1 MPVIKRVCYDKVSE
15 RCDFMETFIIFVVGS
30 IILSVVADRVNDYR
44 IFKDLAD
51 AGYKL
56 NLDKLMEITKDIK
69 TNDDVYN
76 NQGVGIKKR
85 PNTNSDYSKSV
96 KKVAMF
102 IPWFNIYTVYKNI
115 KAYNEARARTFE
127 YFNFLGVLEEMTLEE
142 KERYAKHPNG
152 YVAYRICLFPTPK
165 SVKNKIIVLTYKDN
179 NGTSKII
186 YEIRDNLEDIHV
198 LEVTG
203 SMEEIWKKAEN
214 KDLENKLKKILLGGI
229 DKYEGLEKFIEAVN
243 SGMEDKKSN
252 NGTELTIVID
262 DTFTYFQ
269 KEERLREEKRG
280 VAKEIIDLN
289 QEIDATLFKVL
300 NELDK
305 DTEKKVITYPI
316 NNIVWNVSFTKV
328 SGSLGDY
335 PYSMQWKLIALV
347 LRKAVI
353 DTIRNWENSPE
364 FTNHLNNEIELNFE
378 YEVGNES
385 NCIFKVTAKYNH
397 LENKQIQEEFKKKV
411 EKAALEKEES
421 PVKFADTLGTDEL
434 YQEEN
439 TSDIAIDSENAR
451 KENQNVEEGPK
462 LVRKPKSK

>member
-1 MPVIKRVCYDKVSE
+1 MPVIKGVCYDKVPE
-15 RCDFMETFIIFVVGS
+15 RWDFMETFIIFVVGS

-56 NLDKLMEITKDIK
+56 NLDKLMEIIKDIK
-69 TNDDVYN
+69 NNDDVYN

-85 PNTNSDYSKSV
+85 SNTNSDYSKDV
-96 KKVAMF
+96 KMVGML
-102 IPWFNIYTVYKNI
+102 IPWFNIYRVSKNI
-115 KAYNEARARTFE
+115 KSYNESRDKIFE
-127 YFNFLGVLEEMTLEE
+127 YFNFLGILEEMTLEE

-165 SVKNKIIVLTYKDN
+165 SIKNKIIVLTYKDN

-186 YEIRDNLEDIHV
+186 YEIRDNLEDVHV

-203 SMEEIWKKAEN
+203 AMEEIWKKAKD
-214 KDLENKLKKILLGGI
+214 KDLENKLKKIFLGGI
-229 DKYEGLEKFIEAVN
+229 DKYEGLEKFIETVN
-243 SGMEDKKSN
+243 RGKEAKKSN

-262 DTFTYFQ
+262 DTFKYFQ
-269 KEERLREEKRG
+269 KEERLRKEKQG

-305 DTEKKVITYPI
+305 DIEKKVITYPI
-316 NNIVWNVSFTKV
+316 NNIIWNISFIKV
-328 SGSLGDY
+328 SGSLDDY

-347 LRKAVI
+347 LRRAVI

-385 NCIFKVTAKYNH
+385 NCIFKVKAKYNP
-397 LENKQIQEEFKKKV
+397 LENKQIQEEFKEKTD
-411 EKAALEKEES
+411 KAALEKEES
-421 PVKFADTLGTDEL
+421 SVKFADTLRTDKL

-439 TSDIAIDSENAR
+439 TSDIAIDNENAK
-451 KENQNVEEGPK
+451 KENQNEEKGPK
-462 LVRKPKSK
+462 LVRKPKNK

>member
-1 MPVIKRVCYDKVSE
+1 
-15 RCDFMETFIIFVVGS
+15 METFIIFVVGS

-56 NLDKLMEITKDIK
+56 NLDKLMEIIKDIK
-69 TNDDVYN
+69 NNDDVYN

-85 PNTNSDYSKSV
+85 SNTNSDYSKDV
-96 KKVAMF
+96 KMVGML
-102 IPWFNIYTVYKNI
+102 IPWFNIYRVSKNI
-115 KAYNEARARTFE
+115 KSYNESRDKIFE
-127 YFNFLGVLEEMTLEE
+127 YFNFLGILEEMTLEE

-165 SVKNKIIVLTYKDN
+165 SIKNKIIVLTYKDN

-186 YEIRDNLEDIHV
+186 YEIRDNLEDVHV

-203 SMEEIWKKAEN
+203 AMEEIWKKAKD
-214 KDLENKLKKILLGGI
+214 KDLENKLKKIFLGGI
-229 DKYEGLEKFIEAVN
+229 DKYEGLEKFIETVN
-243 SGMEDKKSN
+243 RGKEAKKSN

-262 DTFTYFQ
+262 DTFKYFQ
-269 KEERLREEKRG
+269 KEERLRKEKQG

-305 DTEKKVITYPI
+305 DIEKKVITYPI
-316 NNIVWNVSFTKV
+316 NNIIWNISFIKV
-328 SGSLGDY
+328 SGSLDDY

-347 LRKAVI
+347 LRRAVI

-385 NCIFKVTAKYNH
+385 NCIFKVKAKYNP
-397 LENKQIQEEFKKKV
+397 LENKQIQEEFKEKTD
-411 EKAALEKEES
+411 KAALEKEES
-421 PVKFADTLGTDEL
+421 SVKFADTLRTDKL

-439 TSDIAIDSENAR
+439 TSDIAIDNENAK
-451 KENQNVEEGPK
+451 KENQNEEKGPK
-462 LVRKPKSK
+462 LVRKPKNK